1 MENENKIFNTIP
13 ETITIPEN
21 ARIITSTQEER
32 EQNDISKL
40 PPPPPEIT
48 IL

>member
-1 MENENKIFNTIP
+1 MENENKNNLP
-13 ETITIPEN
+13 ETITLPEN
-21 ARIITSTQEER
+21 PVIITSTPEER
-32 EQNDISKL
+32 EKIDISKL

>member
-1 MENENKIFNTIP
+1 MKQNNLP
-13 ETITIPEN
+13 ETITIPED
-21 ARIITSTQEER
+21 ARIITSTPEER
-32 EQNDISKL
+32 ETIDISEL

>member
-1 MENENKIFNTIP
+1 MKQNLSDNLPEVIHIP
-13 ETITIPEN
+13 ED
-21 ARIITSTQEER
+21 ARIITSTPEER